1 MTRSAVNPR
10 PSVSPYGAGAPG
22 ALPRLLPV
30 GLTSL
35 DGHLARYGQLPRWAP
50 GELIAEVDRAGL
62 TGRGGAGFP
71 TARKLAAVSARR
83 NPGADAAS
91 TTRAIT
97 IGVPAHHVW
106 PWLAQLGYGR
116 AGWYSYDWLDNDGQP
131 SARRIQPEWQQL
143 RPGDRILMMPGSGFD
158 VAEVQDGH
166 YFTARAPDQAMSWC
180 LAVEPADQGSCRV
193 ISRWRA
199 RWHVTPASAAWIAL
213 SEPGAFIMERRMLL
227 GIRARAEQ
235 AARPG
240 LVQRR

>member
-1 MTRSAVNPR
+1 MKTQRR
-10 PSVSPYGAGAPG
+10 I
-22 ALPRLLPV
+22 LLVV
-30 GLTSL
+30 GVLV
-35 DGHLARYGQLPRWAP
+35 LAC
-50 GELIAEVDRAGL
+50 AGL
-62 TGRGGAGFP
+62 VVLAEFLLGAMLGSSVVLGAVAIM
-71 TARKLAAVSARR
+71 TAAYFGLVRPWLLRWGATAGEAAR
-83 NPGADAAS
+83 PMPGDGILGADAPA

-106 PWLAQLGYGR
+106 PWLAQLGYGQ

-131 SARRIQPEWQQL
+131 SARHIQPEWQQL
-143 RPGDRILMMPGSGFD
+143 QPGDRILMMPGSGFD

-166 YFTARAPDQAMSWC
+166 YFTARSPDQAMSWC
-180 LAVEPADQGSCRV
+180 LAVEPADQRSCRL

-240 LVQRR
+240 LAQRR